1 MWPNHGRMSNF
12 NRFDEQELGG
22 LAVYKLV
29 GDVKALNAIVL
40 QFTFLYIQG

>member
-1 MWPNHGRMSNF
+1 MDVCQISIDLIN
-12 NRFDEQELGG
+12 QLGG